1 MVLKYRRHFR
11 ILHSSSIHGG
21 LVLNAAPDNPIPDEP
36 EQAFAKLLPLVY
48 AELRR
53 LAAHYL
59 RGERADHTLQ
69 ATALVHEAFLRL
81 ADQKNVHW
89 QNQDQFVAV
98 ASQLMRRV
106 LVDYSRSHHAAKR
119 GGETPKIYLDENALA
134 PGRAAELVALDDA
147 LNRLAEIDP
156 EQARI
161 VELRFFGGLS
171 IEETA
176 AVLKISVA
184 TLKRRW
190 NVAKAWLAR
199 EMKSE
204 TPPHE

>member
-1 MVLKYRRHFR
+1 M
-11 ILHSSSIHGG
+11 
-21 LVLNAAPDNPIPDEP
+21 NAAPDNPISDDP

-89 QNQDQFVAV
+89 QNQDQFVAI
-98 ASQLMRRV
+98 ASQLMRRI

-119 GGETPKIYLDENALA
+119 GGETPKIYLDENVLA
-134 PGRAAELVALDDA
+134 AGRAAELVALDDA

-176 AVLKISVA
+176 ALLKISVA

-199 EMKSE
+199 EMKSG
-204 TPPHE
+204 TPPHECP